1 MDTVVGA
8 LAAIDVL
15 DGPALVVGDERV
27 PVRVLTKRHADRRV
41 FVVARERDGD
51 RLFRV
56 RTEWAA
62 GWLAPLVDVADAS
75 SADARFEPAGTLDG
89 VTADG
94 WHVRADAVEPP
105 IKG

>member
-27 PVRVLTKRHADRRV
+27 PVRVLAKRHADRRM
-41 FVVARERDGD
+41 FVAARERDGD

-62 GWLAPLVDVADAS
+62 GWLDPLVDVADVS
-75 SADARFEPAGTLDG
+75 STDTGFEPAGTLDG

-94 WHVRADAVEPP
+94 WCARADTAEPP
-105 IKG
+105 IKR